1 MQNQEHR
8 GRGELDV
15 YTIGFTKTSAE
26 QFFASLRKAKVKR
39 VIDIRLNNNSQL
51 AGFSKKDDLKYF
63 LKELC
68 GIDYLHMTD
77 LAPTKE
83 IFVTYKRQKGDWEDC
98 ERQFMELMA
107 KREIEHKLSKE
118 IVDGACLL
126 CSEERPE
133 RCHRRLVAE
142 YLKEKWGN
150 LRITHLSTTTGRTP
164 SRKENVGTER
174 QHDGN
179 R

>member
-1 MQNQEHR
+1 MQNQEHK
-8 GRGELDV
+8 GREELNL
-15 YTIGFTKTSAE
+15 YTIGFTKKSAE
-26 QFFASLRKAKVKR
+26 QFFASLKKAKVKR
-39 VIDIRLNNNSQL
+39 IIDIRLNNTSQL
-51 AGFSKKDDLKYF
+51 AGFAKKDNLKYF

-83 IFVTYKRQKGDWEDC
+83 ILDAFKRKTGDWEHY

-107 KREIEHKLSKE
+107 KREIEHKLSE
-118 IVDGACLL
+118 EMVDGACLL
-126 CSEERPE
+126 CSEEGPE

-150 LRITHLSTTTGRTP
+150 LRITHLPATT
-164 SRKENVGTER
+164 E
-174 QHDGN
+174 
-179 R
+179 